1 MIELKQTQFPFGS
14 PLPVNPKPNG
24 SGLTFLLIASVLV
37 VGGALFYFQISNKK
51 NEAK

>member
-1 MIELKQTQFPFGS
+1 MIELKQTQFPFGNPMS
-14 PLPVNPKPNG
+14 PKPNR
-24 SGLTFLLIASVLV
+24 SGLTFILIASVLV